1 MTFAIFRCIS
11 KFMNYLSK
19 EEFLDIDAFVSRRYR
34 DICVVCD
41 HHCHGI
47 PDMFVAEPSLDYML
61 RNQGETFQDRLF
73 KLIKEKDL
81 DEVEVYKKA
90 NISRQ
95 LFSKIRS
102 EKDYHPTKN
111 TVFSL
116 AIGMKLDYEET
127 SNLLAIA
134 GYTFTPASKT
144 DLVIQY
150 FLNHKDYNIYKVN
163 EALAHYNLEI
173 L

>member
-1 MTFAIFRCIS
+1 
-11 KFMNYLSK
+11 MNYLSE
-19 EEFLDIDAFVSRRYR
+19 EEFLDIDAFVSRIYR
-34 DICVVCD
+34 DFRGIYAI
-41 HHCHGI
+41 HYYGI
-47 PDMFVAEPSLDYML
+47 PDMFVEEPSLDYML
-61 RNQGETFQDRLF
+61 KNQGETFQDRLF
-73 KLIKEKDL
+73 KLIKEKNL

-144 DLVIQY
+144 ETFFFICI
-150 FLNHKDYNIYKVN
+150 HTT
-163 EALAHYNLEI
+163 
-173 L
+173 

>member
-11 KFMNYLSK
+11 KFMNYLSE

-34 DICVVCD
+34 HIRGIYDC
-41 HHCHGI
+41 HFHGI
-47 PDMFVAEPSLDYML
+47 PSMSVAEPSLDYIL
-61 RNQGETFQDRLF
+61 KNQGETFQDRLF
-73 KLIKEKDL
+73 KLIKEKNL

-116 AIGMKLDYEET
+116 AIGMKLDYKET

-134 GYTFTPASKT
+134 GYAFTSASKT